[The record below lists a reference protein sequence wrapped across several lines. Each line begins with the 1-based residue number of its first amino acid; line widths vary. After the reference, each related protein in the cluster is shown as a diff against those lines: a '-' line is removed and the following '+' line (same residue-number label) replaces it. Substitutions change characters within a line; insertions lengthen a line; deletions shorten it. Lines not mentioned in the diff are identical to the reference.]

1 MSLLERLMNQCDLYK
16 KNERDKLY
24 NPAVLTK
31 LVQNFRSHKWILAL
45 PDRMFYEKEL
55 EVNVKYIS
63 WKCVLQFYYIVYYG
77 CVSSSMWRLAW
88 KVWQAW
94 SSSTIQSATKL
105 FFSEKCFWNIFQIFI
120 SIKCDSYK
128 VWYDNF

>member
-31 LVQNFRSHKWILAL
+31 LVQNFRSHKLILAL
-45 PDRMFYEKEL
+45 PDKMFYEREL

-63 WKCVLQFYYIVYYG
+63 E
-77 CVSSSMWRLAW
+77 M
-88 KVWQAW
+88 
-94 SSSTIQSATKL
+94 
-105 FFSEKCFWNIFQIFI
+105 
-120 SIKCDSYK
+120 
-128 VWYDNF
+128 